1 MSRNACEN
9 RCNGNDFHSGHR
21 KQNSRLL
28 NEVQQCTPQWGVQA
42 TERSCVSARWRS
54 FTPTSSR
61 LRNEV
66 KQWKPQWG
74 FQATERSCVSKMEGL
89 RPDKFAF
96 ALATNTPAG
105 CLSDRTF
112 LRKQNG
118 GAVPRQV
125 RVWAISKAS
134 PRRDE
139 GIPPYRS
146 FVCLHRNIK

>member
-9 RCNGNDFHSGHR
+9 RRNGNDFHSGHR

-28 NEVQQCTPQWGVQA
+28 NEVQQCIPQWGVQA
-42 TERSCVSARWRS
+42 TERSCD
-54 FTPTSSR
+54 
-61 LRNEV
+61 
-66 KQWKPQWG
+66 
-74 FQATERSCVSKMEGL
+74 SKMEGL

-118 GAVPRQV
+118 GVSLRQV
-125 RVWAISKAS
+125 RICQTAYANL
-134 PRRDE
+134 
-139 GIPPYRS
+139 
-146 FVCLHRNIK
+146 CLQNDTPLCRGKGGAFCRQKRMKLPQAWPK

>member
-1 MSRNACEN
+1 MVSRVFSINTKCQIRVCETKWSN
-9 RCNGNDFHSGHR
+9 ESPSGAFKRQNG
-21 KQNSRLL
+21 L
-28 NEVQQCTPQWGVQA
+28 A
-42 TERSCVSARWRS
+42 SARWRS

-61 LRNEV
+61 LLNEV
-66 KQWKPQWG
+66 QQCIPQWG
-74 FQATERSCVSKMEGL
+74 VQAIERSCDSKMAGL
-89 RPDKFAF
+89 RPNKFAF

-105 CLSDRTF
+105 CLSGRTF

-118 GAVPRQV
+118 GAAPRQV

>member
-1 MSRNACEN
+1 MVSRVFSINTKCQIRVCWMMFNNAHPSGAFK
-9 RCNGNDFHSGHR
+9 RQNG
-21 KQNSRLL
+21 L
-28 NEVQQCTPQWGVQA
+28 A
-42 TERSCVSARWRS
+42 SARWRGCA
-54 FTPTSSR
+54 PTSSR

-74 FQATERSCVSKMEGL
+74 FQATERSCDSKMEGL

-118 GAVPRQV
+118 GVSLRQV
-125 RVWAISKAS
+125 RVCWMKFNNAHPSGVCKRQNGLAHS
-134 PRRDE
+134 ARW
-139 GIPPYRS
+139 RS
-146 FVCLHRNIK
+146 FTPTTSRLR